1 MPTQLV
7 QHGTSYPTWVQLPNR
22 AHVGDVPDRAGELW
36 QQYEQRHA
44 RWLILLRELADVQD
58 YSAAWMEAERADRQ
72 AALAA
77 MRRGGEEVPAPVH
90 KPELL
95 ARRAQLQLER
105 DTLPVHANEVLAA
118 LHRSLL
124 DAQPDMLREAFAVMN
139 ARLTD
144 KRATARERL
153 DAVARVAWIAG
164 LGDELAWPSL
174 AGYDD
179 IERAEQLIA
188 TLPSETARHIV
199 ERMDPELRALLAD
212 DEHRRT
218 A

>member
-1 MPTQLV
+1 MATRLV

-22 AHVGDVPDRAGELW
+22 AHVGDIPTRAGELW
-36 QQYEQRHA
+36 DQYEQRNR
-44 RWLILLRELADVQD
+44 RWVALLHELGDVQD
-58 YSAAWMEAERADRQ
+58 YSPAILEAERADRQ
-72 AALAA
+72 TALDA
-77 MRRGGEEVPAPVH
+77 MRAGEEVPAPVH

-105 DTLPVHANEVLAA
+105 DTLPQHADEVLAA
-118 LHRSLL
+118 LHRTLL
-124 DAQPDMLREAFAVMN
+124 DAQPEMLREAFSTMN
-139 ARLTD
+139 TKLSD
-144 KRATARERL
+144 KRVSARERL
-153 DAVARVAWIAG
+153 DAVARVGWVSG
-164 LGDELAWPSL
+164 LGDELAWPTL

-212 DEHRRT
+212 DEHRRS